1 MKTSSPSS
9 RSDRASLGVLSLGAL
24 LFAAGSL
31 LTGCANSTEVKID
44 SIAKPKAEESISYK
58 IRNTN
63 PAIAEDSLRNK
74 EAVGFVRTALSGK
87 GMYETTDAAHADLV
101 LDVDY
106 GVGPPQIRHETV
118 SEPVYITLPGEVRVE
133 RVQVGTDRNGN
144 PIYQTVTVQDPPHT
158 EFAGYRDY
166 VITTVVY
173 EKYLKMTAHENK
185 EATEGQ
191 PPLDVWSIDVTSEGQ
206 SHDLRKTLPVL
217 AAASI
222 DYVGKDSHG
231 QKIIHLKDSDKDVA
245 FVKKGM

>member
-1 MKTSSPSS
+1 MKT
-9 RSDRASLGVLSLGAL
+9 AMSLVRRHETCPGSLAWCAL

-31 LTGCANSTEVKID
+31 LSGCANTYEVKVD
-44 SIAKPKAEESISYK
+44 SLAKPKAEDAISYK
-58 IRNTN
+58 INN
-63 PAIAEDSLRNK
+63 KNLQLPDDSLRNK

-87 GMYETTDAAHADLV
+87 GMYETTDADKADVVVDL
-101 LDVDY
+101 DY
-106 GVGPPQIRHETV
+106 GVGPPQMRRETV
-118 SEPVYITLPGEVRVE
+118 SEPIYITLPGEVRTE

-144 PIYQTVTVQDPPHT
+144 PIYQTVTYQDPPRT

-166 VITTVVY
+166 VITTTVY
-173 EKYLKMTAHENK
+173 EKYLHLSAK
-185 EATEGQ
+185 ESKPASEGR
-191 PPLDVWSIDVTSEGQ
+191 PPSEIWTVDVTSEGQ

-231 QKIIHLKDSDKDVA
+231 QKTIHLKDTDKDVA